1 MERRG
6 LTRVRLFSSDLDGT
20 LAGDRD
26 AARRFADWWDN
37 LPLSGRPLLVYNS
50 GRLLE
55 DMAEFVPEQGLPDA
69 DYLIGGVGTMLS
81 GGDTGLA
88 EHFQQS
94 LGSGFDRSRIADILG
109 SVAHAVVQPDKFQH
123 SHKSS
128 WYLHDASEEQIREI
142 EGRLASQGL
151 GVKLIYSS
159 RRDLDVLPQA
169 ADKGEAL
176 RWLCGRLG
184 IPLDEVVVAGDTGND
199 ASMFRL
205 SGVGGILPANAR
217 DELTSLAR
225 HNQKI
230 YRAHQ
235 AIADGVIEG
244 LIHFGVGL

>member
-6 LTRVRLFSSDLDGT
+6 LTGVRLFSSDLDGT

-26 AARRFADWWDN
+26 ASRRFADWWDN

-55 DMAEFVPEQGLPDA
+55 DMAEFVPAQGLPEP

-81 GGDTGLA
+81 GGERGLA
-88 EHFQQS
+88 DHFQQV
-94 LGSGFDRSRIADILG
+94 LGSSFDRNRIADTLG
-109 SVAHAVVQPDKFQH
+109 AIENAVLQPDKYQH

-128 WYLHDASEEQIREI
+128 WYLHDASEEQIRDI
-142 EGRLASQGL
+142 EERLASQGL

-159 RRDLDVLPQA
+159 QRDLDVLPQA

-176 RWLCGRLG
+176 RWLCERLG
-184 IPLDEVVVAGDTGND
+184 IGLQEVVVAGDTGND
-199 ASMFRL
+199 ASMFSLPEIR
-205 SGVGGILPANAR
+205 GILPSNAR
-217 DELTSLAR
+217 DELTLLAR
-225 HNQKI
+225 QNPRI

-235 AIADGVIEG
+235 PIAAGVVEG
-244 LIHFGVGL
+244 LIHFGLGG